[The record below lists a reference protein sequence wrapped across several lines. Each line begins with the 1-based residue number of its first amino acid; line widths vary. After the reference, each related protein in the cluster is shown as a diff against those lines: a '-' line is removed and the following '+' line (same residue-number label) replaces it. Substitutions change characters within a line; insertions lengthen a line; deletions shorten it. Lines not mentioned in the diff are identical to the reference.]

1 MTTTQVG
8 LPAATYNIDPVHSSV
23 HFKVRH
29 MMISNVRGEF
39 GKVTGTVK
47 IDPANPAA
55 SSVSVEIDVNSIN
68 TREPQR
74 DAHLKSEDFLDAE
87 KFPVMRFESTT
98 VEETGAGTHK
108 VSGNLTIH
116 GVTRPVVLSVEG
128 PTPAGKDPWGNVRI
142 GAEATT
148 KISRKD
154 FGLTWNQVLETGG
167 VLVGDEID
175 ISIDVQLIQA

>member
-1 MTTTQVG
+1 MSTTQAA
-8 LPAATYNIDPVHSSV
+8 LPVLSYNIDSAHTSA

-39 GKVTGTVK
+39 GKVTGTVR
-47 IDPANPAA
+47 IDPNNPAA
-55 SSVSVEIDVNSIN
+55 SSVTAEIDVHSIN

-74 DAHLKSEDFLDAE
+74 DAHLKSEDFLHAE
-87 KFPVMRFESTT
+87 KHPVIRFESTK
-98 VEETGAGTHK
+98 VEETRSGAHK
-108 VSGNLTIH
+108 VTGNLTIR

-128 PTPAGKDPWGNVRI
+128 PTPAGKDPWGNVRV

-167 VLVGDEID
+167 MLVGDEID
-175 ISIDVQLIQA
+175 INIDVELIQA